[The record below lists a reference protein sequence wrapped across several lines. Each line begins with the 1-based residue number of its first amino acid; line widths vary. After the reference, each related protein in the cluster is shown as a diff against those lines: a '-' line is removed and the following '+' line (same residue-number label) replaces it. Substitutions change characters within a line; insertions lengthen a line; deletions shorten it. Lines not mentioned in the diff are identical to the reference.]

1 MIPAKN
7 SITLACGVN
16 ARVFWSMGTC
26 CNCSN
31 KPCCCRNSPNAT
43 SIPCSVLL
51 VGQAGDKLLT
61 GASSTCKA
69 TPDRSRRAKLH
80 PIRRFA
86 PWLRKTYASCDPRW
100 FEEST
105 RQRERDV
112 GDDVA
117 AVANGHGPALK
128 APADAFQHHEEDQLD
143 RRRPGAKHEVG

>member
-16 ARVFWSMGTC
+16 ARVLWSMGTC

-86 PWLRKTYASCDPRW
+86 PWLRKTYANGNRLRNWRSRILALGKYAGRAEPDGSD
-100 FEEST
+100 FENLA
-105 RQRERDV
+105 RERTTDGV
-112 GDDVA
+112 IQ
-117 AVANGHGPALK
+117 PAL
-128 APADAFQHHEEDQLD
+128 ENELS
-143 RRRPGAKHEVG
+143 GAKNAHLD